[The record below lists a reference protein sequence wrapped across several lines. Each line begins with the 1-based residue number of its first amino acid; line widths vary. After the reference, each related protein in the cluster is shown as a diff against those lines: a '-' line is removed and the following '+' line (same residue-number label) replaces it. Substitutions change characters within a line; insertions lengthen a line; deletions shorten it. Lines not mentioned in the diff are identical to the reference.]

1 MKIAFLTSEYPHSRT
16 GSSGGIGTSIMNLSN
31 SLMHQG
37 HQVSILIYGQQKD
50 HFFQE
55 KGINYY
61 CIKNVKVK
69 GFSRFLTQKKIEKL
83 INTLVIEN
91 KVEIVE
97 APDWTGIT
105 SFIQP
110 KCPVVIR
117 LNGSDTYFCHLDNR
131 SVKWY
136 NKFHEKRAL
145 QKANFLISVS
155 QFTADLT
162 NRVFGLNKNFTII
175 PNGINVASFDK
186 NSSKTNI
193 LSTTEIIPDGK
204 IILYFGTLIR
214 KKGLLEL
221 PLIFNK
227 IVRKYDNVKLILVG
241 KDASDRISG
250 NSSTWKMMQGL
261 FTTEALSKVNYMGS
275 VSYDQIKI
283 VINDATVCVFPS
295 FAEALPVSWIE
306 AMAMQKAIVASNIGW
321 ANEVIDDGLNGFLVN
336 PKNHLEF
343 ANKIVELLE
352 DSELREQFGIHAR
365 KKIENQFSSNVVA
378 KSSLDFYRESIKNYK
393 KT

>member
-1 MKIAFLTSEYPHSRT
+1 MNIAFLTSEYPHSRT

-250 NSSTWKMMQGL
+250 NSSTWKMMQSL